1 MDLCEVGQNASL
13 TVNGVNLGVRPAKP
27 YLFEITGAVKQGV
40 NKATVIVGNTL
51 AQEVKDLFSKFLH
64 LEPSGIL
71 KEIKLFSSK

>member
-1 MDLCEVGQNASL
+1 MCYYFV
-13 TVNGVNLGVRPAKP
+13 V
-27 YLFEITGAVKQGV
+27 ITWAVKQGV

-51 AQEVKDLFSKFLH
+51 AQEVKDRFSKFLQ